1 MLTDTFDIQ
10 LVVTIGAVLLAVLA
24 SFFAFR
30 ARSGGSAAA
39 RGWKEKCGELDR
51 QIGQLDSVF
60 GSYPGLILVWE
71 EVRPDVVSDWGQPRV
86 YGSPAALAS
95 MMRFAEP
102 GKPKD
107 MAQRVLN
114 GLADLNTISEA
125 DKTETLRAHI
135 SRLRS
140 EGESFSI
147 SVVLPEGNIIEA
159 DGRVAGRQVVLWL
172 EDASIRGEDERTAI
186 SRFEN
191 NRITAEVDPVA
202 FIEMMSRAPFPLW
215 RMTGA
220 GRINWVNAAY
230 VDAVGAKNVRDVLDK
245 QTHLDD
251 QAAVQAKRVIDT
263 SERVED
269 VRNIVLGGNHKST
282 SVTLFPV
289 SGGVAGIATD
299 ATEAEGLRE
308 TLTRHIRAHDE
319 MLNAMDEAIVI
330 FGADKRMSFHN
341 KAFAA
346 LFDIEEGWFKDRPA
360 HSDWLDHLRERSL
373 LPAKP
378 DYAAWKREELALY
391 TEWPEETPDELWA
404 LPDGRTL
411 RLVRMRDPHG
421 GISLLFSDMT
431 DSMTLK
437 SQLGTLIN
445 VQKATLDKLSEG
457 IAVFG
462 TDGRLK
468 IHNAAFARLW
478 NLSEDTLKDSPRFSR
493 LIEASLPLYHETSF
507 WDDLKARATDPNP
520 EVRRHVQGEITRSD
534 NKMLTWLSRP
544 LPDGATL
551 VAWDDVTSARR
562 AEAALIERAEALEE
576 ADRMKSEFVGHVSY
590 QLRTPLTTISGYSDF
605 LQNGGAGEMTDKQS
619 EYVFAIQSASEDLA
633 KTIDDILD
641 IAAIEANVLDLELGD
656 VNVYGILEHS
666 LDYVATKAEDTKIS
680 MVLKCDKN
688 IGIIRADETR
698 LKQVVYNLLSNAL
711 RFTKPGGVIELGG
724 KAADG
729 GGVMIWV
736 KDDGVGIPTERQ
748 PQVFASFESSR
759 GGAGL
764 GLALVQRF
772 VERHGGWVELESEE
786 GEGTHVTV
794 YLPKEAA
801 TDAAHPEL
809 FDKIA

>member
-1 MLTDTFDIQ
+1 M
-10 LVVTIGAVLLAVLA
+10 AVLA
-24 SFFAFR
+24 SIIAFLATSR
-30 ARSGGSAAA
+30 GGNEGK
-39 RGWKEKCGELDR
+39 GWKNRCAALDR
-51 QIGQLDSVF
+51 QIGELDSIF

-71 EVRPDVVSDWGQPRV
+71 EAEPETNSEWGQPRV

-102 GKPKD
+102 GRSKEVA
-107 MAQRVLN
+107 MRVLN

-125 DKTETLRAHI
+125 DETLTLRVNIAQL
-135 SRLRS
+135 RLK
-140 EGESFSI
+140 GAPFSI
-147 SVVLPEGNIIEA
+147 SIVLPEGNVIEA

-191 NRITAEVDPVA
+191 SRITAEVDPVA

-215 RMTGA
+215 RVSGA
-220 GRINWVNAAY
+220 GKINWVNAAY
-230 VDAVGAKNVRDVLDK
+230 VDAVGAANVREVLSQQIQLDK
-245 QTHLDD
+245 K
-251 QAAVQAKRVIDT
+251 AAEQAKTAIT
-263 SERVED
+263 ENKRVED
-269 VRNIVLGGNHKST
+269 VRHIVLGGGNKST

-289 SGGVAGIATD
+289 SGGVAGIAMD

-308 TLTRHIRAHDE
+308 TLTRHVRAHDE
-319 MLNAMDEAIVI
+319 MLNSMDEAIVI
-330 FGADKRMSFHN
+330 FGNDQKMTFHN
-341 KAFAA
+341 KGFAS
-346 LFDIEEGWFKDRPA
+346 LFDIEEGWFRDRPS
-360 HSDWLDHLRERSL
+360 HSDWLDHMREREL
-373 LPAKP
+373 VPAQA
-378 DYAAWKREELALY
+378 DYRAWKMGELNLY
-391 TEWPEETPDELWA
+391 KAWPEEMPDELWA

-445 VQKATLDKLSEG
+445 VQKVTLDKLSEG

-468 IHNAAFARLW
+468 ISNAAFARLW
-478 NLSEDTLKDSPRFSR
+478 NLSEDDLKDNPRFSK
-493 LIEASLPLYHETSF
+493 LIERCLPLYHDTGF

-520 EVRRHVQGEITRSD
+520 EVRRHVDGEIRRSD
-534 NKMLTWLSRP
+534 DKMLTWLSRP

-551 VAWDDVTSARR
+551 VAWEDVTNARK

-605 LQNGGAGEMTDKQS
+605 LQSGGAGEMNDKQS
-619 EYVFAIQSASEDLA
+619 EYIFAIQSASEDLA

-641 IAAIEANVLDLELGD
+641 IAAIEANVLDLDLGD
-656 VNVYGILEHS
+656 VNVYDMLENA
-666 LDYVATKAEDTKIS
+666 LDYVATKAEDTKIALT
-680 MVLKCDKN
+680 LKCPEDV
-688 IGIIRADETR
+688 GIIRADETR

-724 KAADG
+724 RSADG
-729 GGVMIWV
+729 GGVTIWV
-736 KDDGVGIPTERQ
+736 KDDGVGIPSERQ
-748 PQVFASFESSR
+748 PQVFESFQSTR

-786 GEGTHVTV
+786 DEGTHVTV
-794 YLPKEAA
+794 YLPKEAN

-809 FDKIA
+809 FAANG

>member
-1 MLTDTFDIQ
+1 VLTETLDIH
-10 LVVTIGAVLLAVLA
+10 LIVTAGAVLLAVLT
-24 SFFAFR
+24 SIFAFR
-30 ARSGGSAAA
+30 ASMSGGKADA
-39 RGWKEKCGELDR
+39 GWKYKCAALDR
-51 QIGQLDSVF
+51 QIGQLDSIF
-60 GSYPGLILVWE
+60 GAYPGLILVWE
-71 EVRPDVVSDWGQPRV
+71 EAKPDVASDWGDPRV

-95 MMRFAEP
+95 MMRFAEA
-102 GKPKD
+102 GKTKD

-125 DKTETLRAHI
+125 EETDTLRANI
-135 SRLRS
+135 ARLRRK
-140 EGESFSI
+140 GEPFSI
-147 SVVLPEGNIIEA
+147 TVVLPEGNVIEA

-215 RMTGA
+215 RMTGG

-230 VDAVGAKNVRDVLDK
+230 VDAVGAKNVRQVLDE

-251 QAAVQAKRVIDT
+251 QAAQQAKRSLNT
-263 SERVED
+263 NERVED
-269 VRNIVLGGNHKST
+269 VRNIVLGGNNKST

-289 SGGVAGIATD
+289 SGGVAGIAMD

-308 TLTRHIRAHDE
+308 ALTRHIRAHDE

-341 KAFAA
+341 NALAA

-360 HSDWLDHLRERSL
+360 HSDWLDHLRERNL
-373 LPAKP
+373 LPAQP

-478 NLSEDTLKDSPRFSR
+478 NLPEDSLKDNPLFSK
-493 LIEASLPLYHETSF
+493 LIEASLPLYHDTEF
-507 WDDLKARATDPNP
+507 WNSLKARATDPNP
-520 EVRRHVQGEITRSD
+520 EVRRHVDG
-534 NKMLTWLSRP
+534 P

-551 VAWDDVTSARR
+551 IAWDDVTSSRR

-656 VNVYGILEHS
+656 VDVYHVLEHS
-666 LDYVATKAEDTKIS
+666 LDYVATKAEDTRIS
-680 MVLKCDKN
+680 MVLKCNKD

-698 LKQVVYNLLSNAL
+698 LKQIVYNLLSNAL
-711 RFTKPGGVIELGG
+711 RFTKPGGVVELGG

-736 KDDGVGIPTERQ
+736 KDDGVGIPSERQ

-786 GEGTHVTV
+786 NEGTHVTV

-809 FDKIA
+809 FANAS